1 MRKLIVLVS
10 ALVLTLTLSACN
22 GADDTVKLGVIGPL
36 TGAYSFYGEAVENGA
51 KLAAK
56 EINEAGG
63 VLGMDLEVFAEDSEG
78 DAETGVNAYRKLVD
92 NDEIDALIGGTFS
105 GVTDG
110 LKDLAISDGI
120 PVLSPTAT
128 RDDITLEADNVFRV
142 CYNDSFQ
149 GSVAAVFAAEDL
161 AADKAA
167 VMYNS
172 DDPYSAGLAE
182 AFMAEFDARSLAYD
196 EYEFSGTD
204 VDFSA
209 QLTNIEA
216 GDYDV
221 VFLPAYVAE
230 IGPILQK
237 ADELGIEIP
246 FVGGDGWD
254 GIEAEY
260 ANEAEGNYFTNHYS
274 KSDTAEAV
282 VDFVA
287 AYEAEYGETPNAL
300 AALAYDAVYVM
311 AQAIEDA
318 GSTDSEDI
326 IAALADVSFA
336 GAVTSD
342 LPITF
347 NANGDPVKS
356 ITILQVE
363 DGDFT
368 FIKKVNP

>member
-1 MRKLIVLVS
+1 MRKLLALVS
-10 ALVLTLTLSACN
+10 ALVLVLALSACN
-22 GADDTVKLGVIGPL
+22 TGEDTVKFGVIGPL

-56 EINEAGG
+56 QINEDGG
-63 VLGMDLEVFAEDSEG
+63 VLGLTLEIYAEDSEG

-92 NDEIDALIGGTFS
+92 NDEIHALIGGTFS

-110 LKDLAISDGI
+110 LKDLAVTDGL

-128 RDDITLEADNVFRV
+128 RDDITLDASNIFRV

-161 AADKAA
+161 EAENVA
-167 VMYNS
+167 VMYNA
-172 DDPYSAGLAE
+172 DDPYSAGLAD
-182 AFMAEFDARSLAYD
+182 AFKAEFDSRSLSYD
-196 EYEFSGTD
+196 DYTFSGTD

-209 QLTNIEA
+209 QLTNIA
-216 GDYDV
+216 SGSYDA

-237 ADELGIEIP
+237 ADELNIDIP

-254 GIEAEY
+254 GIEADY
-260 ANEAEGNYFTNHYS
+260 ADEAEGNYFTNHYS
-274 KSDTAEAV
+274 KSDTADAV
-282 VDFVA
+282 VDFVT

-311 AQAIEDA
+311 AQAFEDA
-318 GSTDSEDI
+318 DSTDSEDVI
-326 IAALADVSFA
+326 TALSAVSFA

-347 NANGDPVKS
+347 NENGDPVKS

-363 DGDFT
+363 SGDFT
-368 FIKKVNP
+368 FVKKVNP

>member
-1 MRKLIVLVS
+1 MKKLVVAI
-10 ALVLTLTLSACN
+10 LTLVFAFSLSAC
-22 GADDTVKLGVIGPL
+22 GGGEDTIKLGVIGPL
-36 TGAYSFYGEAVENGA
+36 TGAYSFYGEAVANGA
-51 KLAAK
+51 QLAAD
-56 EINEAGG
+56 EINAAGG
-63 VLGMDLEVFAEDSEG
+63 VLGLDLEVLAEDSEG

-92 NDEIDALIGGTFS
+92 NDEIVALIGGTFS

-110 LKDLAISDGI
+110 LKDLAIADNL

-128 RDDITLEADNVFRV
+128 RDDITLNAPNVFRV

-161 AADKAA
+161 SATDAA

-172 DDPYSAGLAE
+172 DDPYSTGLAE
-182 AFMAEFDARSLAYD
+182 AFMAEFDTRQLAYT
-196 EYEFSGTD
+196 EYVFGKDT

-209 QLTNIEA
+209 QLTNIAA
-216 GDYDV
+216 GSYDV

-237 ADELGIEIP
+237 AQELGVDAP
-246 FVGGDGWD
+246 FIGGDGWD

-260 ANEAEGNYFTNHYS
+260 ATEAEGNYFTNHYS
-274 KSDTAEAV
+274 KSDTAPAV

-287 AYEAEYGETPNAL
+287 AYEAAYGETPNAL

-311 AQAIEDA
+311 AAAIEDA
-318 GSTDSEDI
+318 GSTDSADV
-326 IAALADVSFA
+326 IAALAAVSFD

-347 NANGDPVKS
+347 NSDGDPLKS
-356 ITILQVE
+356 ITILQVTS
-363 DGDFT
+363 GDFT
-368 FIKKVNP
+368 FVKKVNP

>member
-1 MRKLIVLVS
+1 MKKVLVLL
-10 ALVLTLTLSACN
+10 ATFVLAFSLSACKSEE
-22 GADDTVKLGVIGPL
+22 DTVKLGVIGPL

-51 KLAAK
+51 KLAAD
-56 EINEAGG
+56 EINAAGG
-63 VLGMDLEVFAEDSEG
+63 VLGMDLVIFAEDSEG

-110 LKDLAISDGI
+110 LKDLAIADGL

-161 AADKAA
+161 SATKAA
-167 VMYNS
+167 VMFNS
-172 DDPYSAGLAE
+172 DDPYSAGLAD
-182 AFMAEFDARSLAYD
+182 AFKAEFDARSLAYD
-196 EYEFSGTD
+196 EYEFSATD

-237 ADELGIEIP
+237 ADELGIDIP
-246 FVGGDGWD
+246 FIGGDGWD
-254 GIEAEY
+254 GIEADY
-260 ANEAEGNYFTNHYS
+260 ADEAEGNYFTNHYS
-274 KSDTAEAV
+274 KSDTADAV

-287 AYEAEYGETPNAL
+287 AYEAAYGSTPNAL

-311 AQAIEDA
+311 AQAMEDA
-318 GSTDSEDI
+318 GSTDSADV
-326 IAALADVSFA
+326 IAALSAVSYA

-347 NANGDPVKS
+347 NDDGDPVKS
-356 ITILQVE
+356 ITILQVTS
-363 DGDFT
+363 GDFT

>member
-1 MRKLIVLVS
+1 MKKLFTVLSVF
-10 ALVLTLTLSACN
+10 VLAFALSACN
-22 GADDTVKLGVIGPL
+22 NEEDTVKLGVIGPL
-36 TGAYSFYGEAVENGA
+36 TGPYSFYGVAVENAA
-51 KLAAK
+51 KLAAA
-56 EINEAGG
+56 EINADGG
-63 VLGMDLEVFAEDSEG
+63 VLGLDLVIYAEDSEG
-78 DAETGVNAYRKLVD
+78 DSETGVNAYRKLVD

-110 LKDLAISDGI
+110 LKSLAIDDGI

-128 RDDITLEADNVFRV
+128 RDDITLGASNVFRV

-161 AADKAA
+161 SVSSAA
-167 VMYNS
+167 VMYNG
-172 DDPYSAGLAE
+172 DDPYSSGLAE
-182 AFMAEFDARSLAYD
+182 AFMAEFDTRSLSYD
-196 EYEFSGTD
+196 EYTFSATD

-209 QLTNIEA
+209 QLTNIAA
-216 GDYDV
+216 GSYDA

-237 ADELGIEIP
+237 ADELGIEVP
-246 FVGGDGWD
+246 FIGGDGWD

-260 ANEAEGNYFTNHYS
+260 AAEAEGNYFTNHYS
-274 KSDTAEAV
+274 KSDTADAV
-282 VDFVA
+282 VDFVT

-311 AQAIEDA
+311 AQAMEDA
-318 GSTDSEDI
+318 GSTDYADV
-326 IAALADVSFA
+326 IAALSAVSYD

-347 NANGDPVKS
+347 NADGDPIKS
-356 ITILQVE
+356 ITILQVA

-368 FIKKVNP
+368 FVKKVNP